1 MQFPSVKDLKP
12 LGEIN
17 LERVVSSMTDQFPA
31 IAERIRALRTS
42 FVTLVETTRSE
53 GVPIRELREAQ
64 DHLIE
69 EYQKLL
75 NEGAKYLLKG
85 EAAGTETALTGVE
98 DAYTSWRMIDQKMR
112 DTLSLAYDGAIPR
125 QNLLIDDI
133 HAELGRRIGDA
144 VAALYTRLHALWS
157 EHLAGRPW
165 DAHLAGAAK
174 NADSENLDKCLHA
187 LVHGDHLDVEDA
199 LVALTGPLRYSFAD
213 YIERR
218 TEPLDLLEESLW
230 MRPEIVLIND
240 YWQYHPHVKLLDLLR
255 RKSHARFSGALTKVQ
270 DFFSEDNT
278 RTDDGA
284 AERIVDEIKKIR
296 PEERDTYLRC
306 LMLHPNHEIRR
317 YAVTNVGADGFWKL
331 VTPDG
336 VPLTTILSMLE
347 KVAGSKQ
354 YDENFQKIFFHAVHR
369 RLLSVS
375 SRSELLYARGIVR
388 ILADLPFFME
398 DSFFERLMGVVDY
411 LTAKERKFG
420 IEEGVLGEYIERLRR
435 EKNKVGTLQADSPN
449 IANIPAVVLRK
460 LARDG
465 HFWYELAAHPLFKIA
480 RETVR
485 HINGPDRA
493 LRIANN
499 HAVNQDVLREVGR
512 HRGLFATRPARL
524 ALLSNPRTPPAVSFD
539 YLPDLGRMDKEQL
552 LRRATVH
559 PELRRR
565 LIESARM

>member
-1 MQFPSVKDLKP
+1 
-12 LGEIN
+12 
-17 LERVVSSMTDQFPA
+17 MTDQFPA

-42 FVTLVETTRSE
+42 VVSLAETTRSE
-53 GVPIRELREAQ
+53 GVPIRDLREAQ
-64 DHLIE
+64 DRLIE

-75 NEGAKYLLKG
+75 NEGAKHLLKG
-85 EAAGTETALTGVE
+85 DAAGSETALAAVE
-98 DAYTSWRMIDQKMR
+98 DAYASWRMIDQKLR
-112 DTLSLAYDGAIPR
+112 ETLSLAYGGTIPR
-125 QNLLIDDI
+125 QNLLIDDV
-133 HAELGRRIGDA
+133 HAELARRVGDP

-157 EHLAGRPW
+157 EHLEGRPW
-165 DAHLAGAAK
+165 DAHLAGAVK
-174 NADSENLDKCLHA
+174 NADSQHLDKCLHA

-199 LVALTGPLRYSFAD
+199 LVSLTGPLRYSFAD
-213 YIERR
+213 YIERQK
-218 TEPLDLLEESLW
+218 EPLDLLEESLW

-255 RKSHARFSGALTKVQ
+255 RKSRAKYSGAFAAVQ
-270 DFFSEDNT
+270 SFFSEDNT

-296 PEERDTYLRC
+296 PEERETYLRC

-317 YAVTNVGADGFWKL
+317 YAVTNVGVDGFWKV

-347 KVAGSKQ
+347 KVAGSRQ
-354 YDENFQKIFFHAVHR
+354 YDENFQKVFFHAVHR

-375 SRSELLYARGIVR
+375 SRSELFYARGIVR

-398 DSFFERLMGVVDY
+398 DSFFEKLMNVVDY
-411 LTAKERKFG
+411 LTAKENQYG
-420 IEEGVLGEYIERLRR
+420 IEQGVLGEYIERLRR
-435 EKNKVGTLQADSPN
+435 EKDKVGSLQTDSPN
-449 IANIPAVVLRK
+449 IANIPSVVLRK

-493 LRIANN
+493 LRIANS
-499 HAVNQDVLREVGR
+499 HVVNQDVLREIGR
-512 HRGLFATRPARL
+512 HRGLFGTRPARL
-524 ALLSNPRTPPAVSFD
+524 ALLSNPRTPPAVSLN
-539 YLPDLGRMDKEQL
+539 YLTDLSRQDKEQL
-552 LRRATVH
+552 LRRSTIH

-565 LIESARM
+565 LVESVKA